1 MPVYDYKC
9 DDNGRTVEV
18 QHTMEK
24 TLKTWGELCFV
35 AQIPLGDT
43 DPLASVS
50 KVISS
55 PPGVSVPIAN
65 SKLKEL
71 GFTKLVKRDNGV
83 YENMTALDHEKRYMK
98 AGDSSSMPDLI
109 SKIED

>member
-1 MPVYDYKC
+1 MPLYDYFCEK
-9 DDNGRTVEV
+9 NNKKVEV
-18 QHTMEK
+18 SHSMATV
-24 TLKTWGELCFV
+24 LKTWGELCFV

-83 YENMTALDHEKRYMK
+83 YENMTALDHEKRYMT
-98 AGDSSSMPDLI
+98 AGDPSSMPDLK